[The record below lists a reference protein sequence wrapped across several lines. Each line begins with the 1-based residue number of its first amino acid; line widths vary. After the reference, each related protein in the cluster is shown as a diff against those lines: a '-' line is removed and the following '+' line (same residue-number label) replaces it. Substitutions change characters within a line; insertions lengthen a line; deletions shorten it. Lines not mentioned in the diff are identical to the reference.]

1 MKPVTI
7 TITGETAEALL
18 WALREH
24 ANTRTPVR
32 EYVDK
37 RYSTMDEGFRNH
49 KIGVVQGR
57 IDRLWLLINQ
67 VQNELTRQQWQQWQQ
82 LGEKA

>member
-1 MKPVTI
+1 MKPIQI
-7 TITGETAEALL
+7 TITGETATALL

-67 VQNELTRQQWQQWQQ
+67 VQNELTKQQWQQ
-82 LGEKA
+82 LGEKE

>member
-7 TITGETAEALL
+7 TITGEAATALL

-24 ANTRTPVR
+24 ANARTPVR

-37 RYSTMDEGFRNH
+37 RYSTMDEGFRNY
-49 KIGVVQGR
+49 KIGLVQGR
-57 IDRLWLLINQ
+57 IDMLWLLINH
-67 VQNELTRQQWQQWQQ
+67 VQNELTKQQWQQ
-82 LGEKA
+82 LGKEK

>member
-7 TITGETAEALL
+7 TITGEAATALL

-37 RYSTMDEGFRNH
+37 RYSTMDDAFRNR
-49 KIGVVQGR
+49 KIGEVQER

-67 VQNELTRQQWQQWQQ
+67 VQNELTKQQWHQ